1 MSLLCWHGRDE
12 GAEVRQ
18 NSPPLG
24 GVAGLVAL
32 DEVIDDL
39 AHPLLLLGGAV
50 LAPSTH
56 AKRSY
61 LLCEERGY

>member
-1 MSLLCWHGRDE
+1 MPLLCRHGREE
-12 GAEVRQ
+12 GAEVGQ

-39 AHPLLLLGGAV
+39 AHPLLLLGGAG

-61 LLCEERGY
+61 LLCGETRY